1 MFKQVW
7 VGAVRNEWCF
17 LGVGSAVL
25 CMTAGAGSCPG
36 HGNKIGAQGSVT
48 LLWCAE
54 PWIFYA
60 PLAAQC
66 VCRFVACCVSR
77 SFSISGQVHIS
88 YLPSEVFQFK
98 REFKLFHGSC
108 LDSDHRHDCLESQ
121 IFYFLGEVSW
131 TPCSQ
136 AFAGSA
142 ILSWQVR
149 STPVQEDRGKSV
161 EERAV
166 WPAFPS
172 NEDFWYKDII
182 SIPNTGT
189 SMSLSYSYVNSFAC
203 LLSLIRPVGLRG
215 GQGCCLRDLHRLQE
229 WDKWEL
235 QEGQQ
240 RLRVE
245 ISRNS
250 TFPSELSIA
259 TKALPFIF
267 V

>member
-1 MFKQVW
+1 MQWFGFNTWEDFRKPRLMFKQVW

-48 LLWCAE
+48 LLWCTE

-77 SFSISGQVHIS
+77 SFSIWGQVHIS

-149 STPVQEDRGKSV
+149 STPIQEDRGKSV
-161 EERAV
+161 
-166 WPAFPS
+166 
-172 NEDFWYKDII
+172 
-182 SIPNTGT
+182 
-189 SMSLSYSYVNSFAC
+189 
-203 LLSLIRPVGLRG
+203 
-215 GQGCCLRDLHRLQE
+215 
-229 WDKWEL
+229 
-235 QEGQQ
+235 
-240 RLRVE
+240 
-245 ISRNS
+245 
-250 TFPSELSIA
+250 
-259 TKALPFIF
+259 
-267 V
+267 